1 MPAQSPA
8 QSPAQYNATR
18 FAPSPT
24 GLLHLGHGLSALL
37 AQQWAHENGAP
48 FLLRFDDIDAA
59 RVRDTY
65 YTATITDL
73 GWLGVV
79 PDAPPVR
86 QSQRLPLYAGAL
98 DKLRDMGLAYPCFC
112 SRKDLAQSA
121 AAPHGPTPIYP
132 GTCRNLALDAVAA
145 RLAAGDAP
153 AWRLDMAAAIA
164 RTGALIWHDMA
175 GGAHHAD
182 PAAHG
187 DIVLARRDAP
197 TSYHLSSTIDDAEMG
212 ISHVV
217 RGADLH
223 AATDVHR
230 LLQALLTLPTPI
242 YQHHPLVGDA
252 MGRRLAKRDGA
263 ASLAAMRDA
272 GVDGAQIA
280 AQLLAGK
287 LPLGYCWVK
296 A

>member
-1 MPAQSPA
+1 MLAKPAQSL
-8 QSPAQYNATR
+8 ATR

-37 AQQWAHENGAP
+37 ALQWARETGGQ

-59 RVRDTY
+59 RVRDAY
-65 YTATITDL
+65 YVATITDL
-73 GWLGVV
+73 AWLGVEA
-79 PDAPPVR
+79 DEPPVR
-86 QSQRLPLYAGAL
+86 QSQRLPLYAAAL
-98 DKLRDMGLAYPCFC
+98 EKLRDMGLAYPCFC

-132 GTCRNLALDAVAA
+132 GTCRNLPPHAVAA
-145 RLAAGDAP
+145 RLTAGEAP
-153 AWRLDMAAAIA
+153 AWRLDMTAAIA

-175 GGAHHAD
+175 GRTHYAD

-217 RGADLH
+217 RGADLRVT
-223 AATDVHR
+223 TDVHR

-242 YQHHPLVGDA
+242 YQHHPLIGDA

-272 GVDGAQIA
+272 GVDGLRIA
-280 AQLLAGK
+280 ADLTDGK

>member
-1 MPAQSPA
+1 MPAQSP
-8 QSPAQYNATR
+8 ATR

-37 AQQWAHENGAP
+37 AQQWARETGGQ

-59 RVRDTY
+59 RVRDAY
-65 YTATITDL
+65 YAATITDL
-73 GWLGVV
+73 AWLGVV
-79 PDAPPVR
+79 ADAPPVR
-86 QSQRLPLYAGAL
+86 QSSRLPLYAAAL
-98 DKLRDMGLAYPCFC
+98 EKLRDMGLAYPCFC

-132 GTCRNLALDAVAA
+132 GTCRNLAPDAAAA
-145 RLAAGDAP
+145 RLAEGDVP
-153 AWRLDMAAAIA
+153 AWRLDMAAATT
-164 RTGALIWHDMA
+164 RTGPIIWHDMA

-217 RGADLH
+217 RGDDLR

-230 LLQALLTLPTPI
+230 LLQALLTLPAPI
-242 YQHHPLVGDA
+242 YHHHALVGDA

-272 GVDGAQIA
+272 GVDGLRLA
-280 AQLLAGK
+280 ADLINGK